1 MTPFVAKSESLIRS
15 ACADQA
21 TPYLIGGLLFRLVE
35 NQEQI
40 ATRDLVAGDLDKQ
53 AVLETLLEPSKP
65 PRVPGTERFDYLLA
79 TPWRYPPLR
88 YGSRFGRRF
97 EPSLFYGGCSAT
109 TALAESAYYR
119 WVFLFDMETHPDSL
133 HSQHTLYQARYRSE
147 RGLRLQQP
155 PFADYEAIL
164 THKSDYQETQVLGS
178 ALRAVGVEAFEYKS
192 ARDPAGGTNVAR
204 AKAHYD
210 GLPSCRA
217 ATLVGGGPKAC
228 AWGCLGLGDCE
239 DSCDFD
245 AIHMDGHGLPV
256 VDVVACTACG
266 DCVDACPKDL
276 FSLHPVSHRLWV
288 ACRNLEHGDAV
299 LDDCEVACT
308 ACARC
313 AMDAPNGLVSMVDNL
328 PVVDYARSGASQEAI
343 ERCPTGA
350 IVWFAADDTAVKGR
364 AAHKIVRQGERREAT
379 S

>member
-1 MTPFVAKSESLIRS
+1 MAKSESLIRS

-192 ARDPAGGTNVAR
+192 ARDPAGGTHVALSSPR
-204 AKAHYD
+204 ALLSEHAENSQAW
-210 GLPSCRA
+210 LC
-217 ATLVGGGPKAC
+217 ATTETEVVFSYRGQPG
-228 AWGCLGLGDCE
+228 E
-239 DSCDFD
+239 
-245 AIHMDGHGLPV
+245 IH
-256 VDVVACTACG
+256 
-266 DCVDACPKDL
+266 
-276 FSLHPVSHRLWV
+276 R
-288 ACRNLEHGDAV
+288 
-299 LDDCEVACT
+299 
-308 ACARC
+308 
-313 AMDAPNGLVSMVDNL
+313 
-328 PVVDYARSGASQEAI
+328 YAI
-343 ERCPTGA
+343 ED
-350 IVWFAADDTAVKGR
+350 FLFDGR
-364 AAHKIVRQGERREAT
+364 FPKPA
-379 S
+379 